1 MSYIV
6 KKGKG
11 SRPFLIVNQKTGEVV
26 GRSNTLNKASRS
38 AGYREEAVA
47 KKKIT

>member
-1 MSYIV
+1 MAYIV

-11 SRPFLIVNQKTGEVV
+11 ARPFLIVNQKTGVVV

-38 AGYREEAVA
+38 AGYREDAVS